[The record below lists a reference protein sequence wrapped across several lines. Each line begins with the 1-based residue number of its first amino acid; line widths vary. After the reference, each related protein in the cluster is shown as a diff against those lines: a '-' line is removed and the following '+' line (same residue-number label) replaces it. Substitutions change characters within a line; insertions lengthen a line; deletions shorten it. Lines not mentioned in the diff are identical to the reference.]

1 MEVSRKEFDD
11 LRNLVLALVKRID
24 NDKFYDSADKDG
36 FRQTEGIHGE
46 AIESNSAD
54 IADNRTGIEEAF
66 EASLVNADDIA
77 DVRTAIE
84 EVYEMI
90 EGGE

>member
-11 LRNLVLALVKRID
+11 LRNLVLALIKRID

-36 FRQTEGIHGE
+36 FRQTEDKHSV
-46 AIESNSAD
+46 AIEGNSTD
-54 IADNRTGIEEAF
+54 LE
-66 EASLVNADDIA
+66 
-77 DVRTAIE
+77 DVRTGLE

-90 EGGE
+90 LGEE